1 MSKNGLTYLTQKFVQ
16 KLQKLEIKSTIY
28 PCKSPPTLMSN
39 LTQKC
44 NKKQFTKI
52 FTAFKPFDLH
62 ITSYRMILQENSN
75 LKICL

>member
-1 MSKNGLTYLTQKFVQ
+1 MSKNGLTYLTRKFVQ
-16 KLQKLEIKSTIY
+16 KLKTLEIKSTIY
-28 PCKSPPTLMSN
+28 PCKSPPTLLSN

-62 ITSYRMILQENSN
+62 ITLHRILLQENSV
-75 LKICL
+75 